1 MGIEELVKAVLTEL
15 KAISSTE
22 TVVGEP
28 IEVGEISIIPV
39 SKITL
44 GFAVGGGQKRV
55 KEGAGEG
62 TGGGATVE
70 PVAFFVV
77 RGDNVELITVKKEST
92 GLGDVIDLVPKIIE
106 KVKKGRGKEKGGS
119 EGKGEKDA

>member
-1 MGIEELVKAVLTEL
+1 MGIEELVKAVLTQL

-22 TVVGEP
+22 SVVGDP
-28 IEVGEISIIPV
+28 IEVGEIIIIPV

-77 RGDNVELITVKKEST
+77 RGDKVELITVKKEST

-106 KVKKGRGKEKGGS
+106 KVKKGRGKGKSGD
-119 EGKGEKDA
+119 EGKGDKNA

>member
-1 MGIEELVKAVLTEL
+1 VIEELVKTVLTQL
-15 KAISSTE
+15 KAISKTE

-28 IEVGEISIIPV
+28 MEVGDMIIIPV

-44 GFAVGGGQKRV
+44 GFAVGGGQKRI
-55 KEGAGEG
+55 KEGTGEG

-77 RGDNVELITVKKEST
+77 RGDNVELITVKKEAT
-92 GLGDVIDLVPKIIE
+92 GLGDVINLVPKIIE
-106 KVKKGRGKEKGGS
+106 KVKKGREKRKTQTGG
-119 EGKGEKDA
+119 EGGGEDA